1 MEQKQSTFLLVIVIS
16 SIFLII
22 NISVIIIFFW
32 WNSNIFSKSNSE
44 TQVPNYL
51 ESIEWKV
58 TSLVK
63 ETSPSVVSVIINK
76 DLAVYRSDPWGFF
89 RKKVGSV
96 SKQVWWWTGF
106 FISEDWI
113 IITNKHVIE
122 DRNANYTVILNDWSE
137 YDAEVI
143 AVNQNTDIAFLE
155 IQDTQQEFKPL
166 KLIKNWNVT
175 TGQFAVAIWNAL
187 SEFQN
192 SVSFWVVSWLD
203 RTIEDNY
210 TELEGLIQT
219 DAAINPWNSGWPL
232 LNLQWEV
239 MWMNTA
245 IINWS
250 QNIGFAIEL
259 NQELID
265 NFLEKIKK

>member
-1 MEQKQSTFLLVIVIS
+1 M
-16 SIFLII
+16 
-22 NISVIIIFFW
+22 
-32 WNSNIFSKSNSE
+32 
-44 TQVPNYL
+44 
-51 ESIEWKV
+51 
-58 TSLVK
+58 
-63 ETSPSVVSVIINK
+63 
-76 DLAVYRSDPWGFF
+76 
-89 RKKVGSV
+89 
-96 SKQVWWWTGF
+96 
-106 FISEDWI
+106 
-113 IITNKHVIE
+113 
-122 DRNANYTVILNDWSE
+122 
-137 YDAEVI
+137 
-143 AVNQNTDIAFLE
+143 
-155 IQDTQQEFKPL
+155 
-166 KLIKNWNVT
+166 T